1 VAVRCS
7 VLTGDGSYLGA
18 ANAAIS
24 GQEIVSGQLLGI
36 PNDNLDAALVLACG
50 PHVGPFIADS
60 TFPLADGGILEVRIS
75 AESVSRELENMGPI
89 LPLVFDFESHGR
101 LVYSKA
107 SECVRVK
114 EISIRG
120 FRSFG
125 DKDQYVALGKLTV
138 LVGANGSGKS
148 NFLEAVDL
156 VGSLV
161 RGERDV
167 ASIPFETLHR
177 SGAIVSDVAGISF
190 SFLNDTTYYVSLSN
204 RSKHKWRVSE
214 TLWGP
219 DQREVGRDRP
229 VIMKRSVFD
238 GNEAG
243 LAHQRIR
250 FASGISEA
258 DVILPMTS
266 DRFLLASMNDPSRF
280 EFASQVRQT
289 LVDSTVQRQWR
300 FGETNHL
307 IDNPP
312 SDSFGGRVRG
322 AGENLG
328 SVLRD
333 LCIEFPAVKDEL
345 QRLIGEVLPG
355 AGSLIIGEG
364 TSKSSLEVIVDGTGF
379 ALSELSTGTLRWM
392 ALLAILLDPRERLI
406 CIDEP
411 ELGLHPE
418 IMPSLAKLL
427 QRASL
432 RSQLVVS
439 THQPLLLDAL
449 DEIEAD
455 WTILAFENERGHTK
469 ITESDRDE
477 IEKNW
482 IRRNGDSVSL
492 GDAWLRGAIGGTRW

>member
-50 PHVGPFIADS
+50 PHVGPFIGDS
-60 TFPLADGGILEVRIS
+60 TLPLADGGILEVRLS
-75 AESVSRELENMGPI
+75 AEAVSRELENMGPT
-89 LPLVFDFESHGR
+89 LPSVFDFESHER

-107 SECVRVK
+107 SERLQVN

-177 SGAIVSDVAGISF
+177 SGPIVSDVAGISF
-190 SFLNDTTYYVSLSN
+190 SFSNDTMYYVSLSN

-219 DQREVGRDRP
+219 DQRKGEEDRP
-229 VIMKRSVFD
+229 VIMKRSTFD

-243 LAHQRIR
+243 LVHQRIR

-258 DVILPMTS
+258 DVTLPMTS
-266 DRFLLASMNDPSRF
+266 DRFLLALMNDRL
-280 EFASQVRQT
+280 T

-307 IDNPP
+307 VDYPP

-455 WTILAFENERGHTK
+455 WTIVAFENERGHTK
-469 ITESDRDE
+469 ITETDRNE

-482 IRRNGDSVSL
+482 IRRNGESVSL